1 MPLLYGI
8 DGGSSEGQRTLQEL
22 DLFNGTITANE
33 YLQNYSA
40 LQPAGPRRLGIGRL
54 NLLRQKCA
62 CCGLG

>member
-22 DLFNGTITANE
+22 DLFNSPITANE

-40 LQPAGPRRLGIGRL
+40 LLPAGPRRLGIGRL
-54 NLLRQKCA
+54 NLLRQKCP
-62 CCGLG
+62 CRSLG